1 VIYFHNFNTRRCMRE
16 NVRNR
21 LAKYDVSDAPLRAL
35 FPNTS
40 QYVNGRAVQVH
51 PRLTSSLTPG

>member
-1 VIYFHNFNTRRCMRE
+1 VSPCSEVAVRLTIRHDDIEE

-40 QYVNGRAVQVH
+40 QYVNGK
-51 PRLTSSLTPG
+51 G